1 MPHTGA
7 ASPSMR
13 RTEHSDSENSDVED
27 AVTVNAQTGIND
39 YSEAKNDSD
48 HSLNDGRSNS
58 SDGNSSFV
66 GKIRSNFSGMLSVL
80 LPPVRQ
86 RKQSGRLTQER
97 QPSEPLSNTK
107 DNLDEQYEEQLS
119 IDLRKRP
126 HSPNSADADV
136 VISDNRTYEMIR
148 KRPRLREKWNAN
160 EEESTRPTSATLR
173 TQTARTET
181 SNSSNTSQRLR
192 GLMSSNTA
200 YVRRMQQ
207 TRSGYTHQTL
217 FGSSHLKSTKDRNDS
232 VASSRRPS
240 FNISVAKMSKSLSNG
255 WIPPEYGG
263 SPFYEGFTRFGGASS
278 ARTLATHGP
287 SRPAVTVLVKKS
299 HPGVKAQSL
308 PDAQREAKPETYTSA
323 MSYPSRRILEI
334 VDEYAARSSSAKREK
349 IVSYPDLRKPRT
361 LQMLNLIRSQQSE
374 RSEQSE
380 NTTQPPQPPTVPLME
395 YTLPS
400 HVDSPT
406 NPIRQDEPKSTGG
419 KQMTKKTRL
428 HADPIKERDVDTV
441 EPIQLPNL
449 KLPLLIEGMPKFDFI
464 VPMKGPLLSADKEEG
479 LKNTKSING
488 NKLPANDENKQHGEL
503 ERNAPTPTTFAEIRS
518 FGFTSPIPLNN
529 AFQVTDTVPA
539 VSDSSAPQT
548 SLSLFREMTTF
559 VFKSP
564 ALLNDSSQIAN
575 SGPTK
580 SNEFL
585 SFPREKPTFVFAS
598 TIVLGNSTEPVQ
610 AATMSFKFAA
620 PKQLDVPD
628 APKVRSFQDLMA
640 ESAAKWSCD
649 VCMIRNEPH
658 QQKCIACE
666 SPKPLEVPDAPK
678 VRSFQDLMAESAAK
692 WACDVCMIRNE
703 PHQQKCIAC
712 ESPKPLAVPDAPKVR
727 SFQDLVAESVTKWA
741 CDVCMIR
748 NEPHQQKCIACENP
762 KPLAV
767 PNAPKVR
774 SFQDL
779 MTESATKWA
788 CDVCMIR
795 NEPHQQKCVACES
808 PKPAT
813 QPAKQ
818 KEAFLP
824 AGTSIANTTTSG
836 SFTAI
841 VNAQSSRWE
850 CEACSVRNDPTA
862 TVCVCCATEK
872 PSGKTA

>member
-1 MPHTGA
+1 MPHTGTT
-7 ASPSMR
+7 SPSMR

-27 AVTVNAQTGIND
+27 AVTLNAQTGMKD
-39 YSEAKNDSD
+39 YSETKNDSD
-48 HSLNDGRSNS
+48 HSLNDGRSSS

-86 RKQSGRLTQER
+86 RKQSGRLTQDQ
-97 QPSEPLSNTK
+97 QPSEPHSNPNN
-107 DNLDEQYEEQLS
+107 NLDEQNEERVS

-126 HSPNSADADV
+126 HSPNSADTDV

-148 KRPRLREKWNAN
+148 KRPRLRETWNAN
-160 EEESTRPTSATLR
+160 EEERSRPSSATLR
-173 TQTARTET
+173 TRT
-181 SNSSNTSQRLR
+181 SNASNTSQRLR
-192 GLMSSNTA
+192 GLMSSNSA
-200 YVRRMQQ
+200 YIRRMQQ
-207 TRSGYTHQTL
+207 SRSGYAHNTL

-240 FNISVAKMSKSLSNG
+240 FNISVAKMSKSMSNG

-278 ARTLATHGP
+278 ARTLATQGP

-299 HPGVKAQSL
+299 HPVGKAQSL
-308 PDAQREAKPETYTSA
+308 PDAQKEAKPETYASA
-323 MSYPSRRILEI
+323 MSFPARRILEL
-334 VDEYAARSSSAKREK
+334 VDEYAAKSSSSKREK
-349 IVSYPDLRKPRT
+349 IASYPDIRKPRT
-361 LQMLNLIRSQQSE
+361 LQMLNLIRSQQTE
-374 RSEQSE
+374 RSE
-380 NTTQPPQPPTVPLME
+380 NTTQPSEPPTASLME

-406 NPIRQDEPKSTGG
+406 NPTRQEEPKSTGG

-449 KLPLLIEGMPKFDFI
+449 KLPLLIEGLPKFDFI

-479 LKNTKSING
+479 LKNTKGING
-488 NKLPANDENKQHGEL
+488 NKLLANDENKQRGEL
-503 ERNAPTPTTFAEIRS
+503 ERNTPTPTTFSEIRS
-518 FGFTSPIPLNN
+518 FGFTSPIPLNSLL
-529 AFQVTDTVPA
+529 QVTDVVSAVP
-539 VSDSSAPQT
+539 DSSAQET
-548 SLSLFREMTTF
+548 SISLFREMTTF
-559 VFKSP
+559 VFESP
-564 ALLNDSSQIAN
+564 TLLNDSSQITNA
-575 SGPTK
+575 GPTK
-580 SNEFL
+580 YNEFPSL
-585 SFPREKPTFVFAS
+585 PREKPTFVFAS
-598 TIVLGNSTEPVQ
+598 TIVLGNSSGPVP

-620 PKQLDVPD
+620 PKQLEVLDAPKVRSFQDLMAESAAKWSCDVCMIRNEPHQQKCIACESPKPLKVPD

-640 ESAAKWSCD
+640 ESAAKWACDVCMIRNEPHQQKCIACETPKPVKVPDAPKVRSFQDLVAESATKWSCD

-678 VRSFQDLMAESAAK
+678 VRSFQDLMAESA
-692 WACDVCMIRNE
+692 
-703 PHQQKCIAC
+703 
-712 ESPKPLAVPDAPKVR
+712 
-727 SFQDLVAESVTKWA
+727 TKWA

-748 NEPHQQKCIACENP
+748 NEPNQQKCI
-762 KPLAV
+762 
-767 PNAPKVR
+767 
-774 SFQDL
+774 
-779 MTESATKWA
+779 
-788 CDVCMIR
+788 
-795 NEPHQQKCVACES
+795 ACES

-813 QPAKQ
+813 QPVKN

-824 AGTSIANTTTSG
+824 AGTSITNTATSG
-836 SFTAI
+836 SFAAI
-841 VNAQSSRWE
+841 VNTQSSRWE

-872 PSGKTA
+872 PCGKTV